1 MPDTRPIV
9 SDGLPDMSD
18 FPPVYLYKDAE
29 GRDYT
34 LQMPSVDAAER
45 PHGRGNG
52 LRKRYLV
59 AEDRALLA
67 RTKLKVKYLPDLDLE
82 AAADKANKIGCNG
95 TLPPTSYTMFG
106 NGGEHSVGSVA
117 ICKINVARPPNSH
130 THWIQLIVATYRV
143 ASNQVHV
150 PVVAWFKPELH
161 GHGMYFGDTSFFPCA
176 NNGQSAA
183 NNTRIEAWSQWP
195 GYGPARSSPLWQS
208 TGPSYSDTCGTAW
221 LDTHINID
229 GTIQD
234 TGRRYRVTV
243 HANDGQAVMYSVD
256 KRVGAGSWQV
266 HTAPLWKN
274 VTYAANWPADPYF
287 SGPVYGQFDS
297 SANGLALIG
306 ATSSGTAVSWFVAVT
321 SLGTGWF

>member
-34 LQMPSVDAAER
+34 LQVPSVDAAER

-52 LRKRYLV
+52 LGKRYLV

-95 TLPPTSYTMFG
+95 TLPPISYTMFG

-161 GHGMYFGDTSFFPCA
+161 GHGMYFGDTSFFSMRQQRPIRR
-176 NNGQSAA
+176 Q
-183 NNTRIEAWSQWP
+183 QHP
-195 GYGPARSSPLWQS
+195 YRSL
-208 TGPSYSDTCGTAW
+208 
-221 LDTHINID
+221 
-229 GTIQD
+229 
-234 TGRRYRVTV
+234 
-243 HANDGQAVMYSVD
+243 
-256 KRVGAGSWQV
+256 
-266 HTAPLWKN
+266 
-274 VTYAANWPADPYF
+274 
-287 SGPVYGQFDS
+287 
-297 SANGLALIG
+297 
-306 ATSSGTAVSWFVAVT
+306 VAVAGLPAT
-321 SLGTGWF
+321 HPNESILAVHRPVLFRYLWDGMVGHAHKHRWHNSGHWTTISGNSACQRWPSGDVFGRQARWGRFLASPYRSALEERDLRYELASQSLLRAGLRPVRSRGPRSGSDRRHVSRHLR